1 MEILILVLV
10 ALAMLAIGVPIGIAL
25 CCGLLALSFSYGT
38 IDVSFISQANVYR
51 AGVTANFSGSLFHAG
66 WRSDAA
72 GWADRAPGQ
81 YRKDLYWAH
90 RGWPGKCNRAG

>member
-38 IDVSFISQANVYR
+38 IDVSFISQAMYT
-51 AGVTANFSGSLFHAG
+51 GQESL
-66 WRSDAA
+66 
-72 GWADRAPGQ
+72 PI
-81 YRKDLYWAH
+81 
-90 RGWPGKCNRAG
+90 

>member
-38 IDVSFISQANVYR
+38 IDVSFISQAMYTGQESLPILAVPCFML
-51 AGVTANFSGSLFHAG
+51 AG
-66 WRSDAA
+66 
-72 GWADRAPGQ
+72 
-81 YRKDLYWAH
+81 DLML
-90 RGWPGKCNRAG
+90 RVG